1 MHDDAINDSSVPYY
15 HPFQNYL
22 FCRKDW
28 NPYDKISHTLLQQRE
43 QEKVNSY
50 DLNGL
55 FLLYVHSRQKQFFVT
70 VIIATDMYS
79 NCCSL
84 ST

>member
-22 FCRKDW
+22 FCRKDR
-28 NPYDKISHTLLQQRE
+28 NTYDKIIQTLLQRE

-55 FLLYVHSRQKQFFVT
+55 FSCF
-70 VIIATDMYS
+70 MYIHAR
-79 NCCSL
+79 NNSL
-84 ST
+84 